1 MKYIIIGGGIA
12 GTTAAEE
19 LRKRD
24 GEAQITIVEAE
35 QHRLYSRVLLP
46 HYIEGR
52 VERDRVFLKK
62 PEWYDEKN
70 IELMLGVRV
79 QKIDLKNKFVLT
91 SQQRELPF
99 DKLLITTGGDL
110 NLISEDLRGVAY
122 LRTLDDADHVVQLL
136 NEVKAM
142 PKEDRAAVVFGGGFI
157 SLEFLNIFAKH
168 AIPATLVMRSG
179 GFWSKILSVQSQEV
193 MRRHVESQGVRVF
206 TNKEIEL
213 QGEAELGGVKLKS
226 GEVLPAK
233 ILGIGIGIKADRA
246 LFKDAGIEHARG
258 VIANSCLETP
268 QENVYTA
275 GDVAEFDD
283 VVINR
288 RVNLG
293 NWMNAIMQGRAVAK
307 TMSGEPTEFNLVS
320 SYATDFLEKDAVF
333 VGDVSRE
340 HADEVVQ
347 LVADKENAI
356 ELFERG
362 GRTVGAVLIGDVTKR
377 QEITNAIKAKE
388 KYAG

>member
-1 MKYIIIGGGIA
+1 MRYVIIGGGIA

-24 GEAQITIVEAE
+24 ADAQIAIIEAE

-62 PEWYDEKN
+62 PEWYDEQH

-79 QKIDLKNKFVLT
+79 KKIDLKNRFVLT
-91 SQQRELPF
+91 SQERELPF

-110 NLISEDLRGVAY
+110 NLISEDMRGVAY
-122 LRTLDDADHVVQLL
+122 LRTLDDADHLVQLL
-136 NEVKAM
+136 NEVKAL
-142 PKEDRAAVVFGGGFI
+142 PADERSAVVYGGGFI
-157 SLEFLNIFAKH
+157 SLEFLNIFEKH
-168 AIPATLVMRSG
+168 NIPAALVMRSG
-179 GFWSKILSVQSQEV
+179 GFWSKILSPESQEV
-193 MRRHVESQGVRVF
+193 MKHHVESRGVRVY
-206 TNKEIEL
+206 TNEQIEL
-213 QGEAELGGVKLKS
+213 KGENELDGVKLKG

-233 ILGIGIGIKADRA
+233 ILGVGIGIKTDYA
-246 LFKDAGIEHARG
+246 LLEDAGIEHGAG
-258 VIANSCLETP
+258 VVANSMLETP

-283 VVINR
+283 VVITR
-288 RVNLG
+288 RVNYG
-293 NWMNAIMQGRAVAK
+293 NWMNALMQGRSVAK
-307 TMSGEPTEFNLVS
+307 TMSGEPTPFELVS

-333 VGDVSRE
+333 IGDVSRE
-340 HADEVVQ
+340 HADDVVQ
-347 LVADKENAI
+347 LVADQENAI
-356 ELFERG
+356 ELFERD

-377 QEITNAIKAKE
+377 QEITNAIKARQ